1 MFQLLQVKT
10 AALMLLTLKAAG
22 SNDNLEDVRSAG
34 TALVLSDEM
43 LQLGEEACRADM
55 KNQLAGTAPQ
65 NTSVSDV
72 FVKSSQH
79 LLYELETQESL
90 LETCSTFL
98 KQVGLF
104 AGHVTA
110 TVSCQPSAVASSQP
124 KLPKVFAKVQTF
136 VKSTAAVT
144 SLYGPLMRAMVS
156 LNGRSAVEG
165 DTSGAL
171 IQSHLLGLQTRF
183 QEKLDT
189 AAGSAMANF
198 AVVIPFVLEDMR
210 RRSEMSAKQQAPQLG
225 LALGLNQLE
234 KDILARYASAC
245 HACHEHS

>member
-1 MFQLLQVKT
+1 
-10 AALMLLTLKAAG
+10 MLLTLKAAG
-22 SNDNLEDVRSAG
+22 SHDSLEDVRSAG

-55 KNQLAGTAPQ
+55 KKQLAGNAPQ
-65 NTSVSDV
+65 NISVSDV

-79 LLYELETQESL
+79 LLYELEMQESP

-110 TVSCQPSAVASSQP
+110 TVSRQPSAVASSGP

-136 VKSTAAVT
+136 VKSTAAMT
-144 SLYGPLMRAMVS
+144 SLYGPLMRAIVS

-165 DTSGAL
+165 GTPGAL
-171 IQSHLLGLQTRF
+171 IRSHLLGLQTRF
-183 QEKLDT
+183 QEKLNT
-189 AAGSAMANF
+189 AAGSTMANF
-198 AVVIPFVLEDMR
+198 AVMVPFVLEDLR
-210 RRSEMSAKQQAPQLG
+210 RRSEMSAKQAPQLG

-234 KDILARYASAC
+234 KDILARCASVC
-245 HACHEHS
+245 HACDEHS